1 MKTKMLAI
9 AIFSFA
15 LVVSIDAFA
24 QPGRRSQDYRPQQ
37 RFAERPIDRTDRPQ
51 RQMFEDCIIPDL
63 TEEQQTQMKE
73 LRLARLESSTRHR
86 NQMDELRARKRNLMT
101 QGGVDNDEINAII
114 DEMTSLKNAQMKE
127 AVNKRQAVRN
137 ILNEEQ
143 RIIFDSR
150 QPRRPGGRGSYG
162 RPGDAPRM
170 RRW

>member
-9 AIFSFA
+9 AIFTFA
-15 LVVSIDAFA
+15 IFVTIDAFA
-24 QPGRRSQDYRPQQ
+24 QPGRRSQDFRPQQ
-37 RFAERPIDRTDRPQ
+37 RFAERPIDRPDRPQ
-51 RQMFEDCIIPDL
+51 RQMFEDCTLPDL
-63 TEEQQTQMKE
+63 TEEQQAQMKV
-73 LRLARLESSTRHR
+73 LRLARLESNTRHR

-101 QGGVDNDEINAII
+101 QGDIDNDAINAII

-143 RIIFDSR
+143 RVIFDSR
-150 QPRRPGGRGSYG
+150 QPRRSGGRDSYG
-162 RPGDAPRM
+162 RQGDAPRM

>member
-9 AIFSFA
+9 AIFTFA
-15 LVVSIDAFA
+15 FFITIDAFA
-24 QPGRRSQDYRPQQ
+24 QPGRRSQDFRPQQ
-37 RFAERPIDRTDRPQ
+37 RYAERPIDRPDRPQ
-51 RQMFEDCIIPDL
+51 RQMLEECILPDL
-63 TEEQQTQMKE
+63 TEEQQVQMKE

-101 QGGVDNDEINAII
+101 QGDVDNDAINAII

-127 AVNKRQAVRN
+127 AVNKRQSVRN

-143 RIIFDSR
+143 RVIFDSR
-150 QPRRPGGRGSYG
+150 QSRRPGGKGSYG
-162 RPGDAPRM
+162 RAGDAPRM